1 MLATPAPMARA
12 YAPNIPAPAPNAR
25 TQAPYIPTPAP
36 MARCYAPMLGAGAA
50 ATRITIP
57 FIRTLKNLFTILSI
71 TLIIYSI
78 TIKNTHYENLC

>member
-1 MLATPAPMARA
+1 MARA